1 MAEVKEIKKKTGGQN
16 FSSVRRSSSRK
27 KKRGNMPHWI
37 YVICAALLSA
47 FFLAVAYYIY
57 FRPYLYRFR
66 PCYGQRHYEICLPLG
81 YSVYGID
88 VSRHQGTIDWKRLKR
103 EMPKEAPV
111 SFVFIKATEGSDF
124 TDANFKT
131 NFEEAGK
138 QGFIRGA
145 YHYFGTQSTGM
156 AQAEMY
162 IKTVK
167 LNKGD
172 LPPVIDVEERPKDK
186 TRFLQE
192 LKIFISKI
200 EEHYGVRPI
209 IYSYKKF
216 KERYLSESF
225 FNKYPLWIAHYY
237 VSELDEE
244 IEWLMWQCSDMGSV
258 PGIETNVDINIFNGN
273 MEQLKSLRIK

>member
-1 MAEVKEIKKKTGGQN
+1 MAEVKEIKKKTGGRKKN
-16 FSSVRRSSSRK
+16 SARRSSSRK